1 MHLKYDKYVK
11 RGNIY
16 KTMWDINS
24 GSVSINNYSFYP
36 NENYKTHYKFI
47 KYFINN
53 KLYTDNEEYKK
64 TFI

>member
-1 MHLKYDKYVK
+1 MLNAV
-11 RGNIY
+11 IY
-16 KTMWDINS
+16 IKQWGYKF

-64 TFI
+64 LLY